1 MSMYFA
7 ENPGKIEVVSWYA
20 NNEICLQEVRF
31 SVPISEW
38 NKFLNSKLYR
48 ELELYIDGLK
58 IQDMHTDIRVQ
69 EYTRGTAELK
79 QSQKKRPL
87 LEIMED
93 FSKATYG
100 KECRKIHRE
109 LRKYYNSGLPLFARY
124 PNLPLYIS
132 VATLTF
138 GIMVSIAM
146 FALFHT
152 TV

>member
-7 ENPGKIEVVSWYA
+7 ENPGKIEVVPWYA

-69 EYTRGTAELK
+69 EYTKGISESK
-79 QSQKKRPL
+79 QSQKNQ
-87 LEIMED
+87 D
-93 FSKATYG
+93 FHESFLVRVRRWFLH
-100 KECRKIHRE
+100 RKQI
-109 LRKYYNSGLPLFARY
+109 
-124 PNLPLYIS
+124 
-132 VATLTF
+132 
-138 GIMVSIAM
+138 
-146 FALFHT
+146 
-152 TV
+152 